1 MHALPPDCIRRAVAE
16 RTPPGIMKSILAL
29 DQGTT
34 SSRAIIYDH
43 HLRSLASAQQEFVQH
58 FPQPGWVE
66 HDATEIWDSV
76 LATGREAIE
85 KSGTGA
91 AEIAAIG
98 ITNQR
103 ETVVVWD
110 RATGEPVH
118 RAIVWQDRRTGDYMS
133 ALREGGKEPFIQQR
147 CGLVLDSYFSAS
159 KMHWILRQIPNGH
172 ARAAAGELAAGT
184 IDSWLIFKLTSG
196 RSHVTDV
203 SNASRTMLMNIRSGK
218 WDPDLLALFDI
229 PEALLPAIV
238 SNSGN
243 LGLADAVHFGAAIP
257 ICAAAGDQQSAL
269 FGQLCTKPGMVKC
282 TYGTGCFMLEF
293 TGPDAIPSNS
303 RLLTTVAWRLGDG
316 AMQYAMEGS
325 IFMGGASIQWL
336 RDGLGIIRSAPEV
349 NALASSVPDNGGVTL
364 VPAFTGLGAPYWD
377 PTARGTLLGLSRGT
391 TAAHI
396 ARATLEGIAFQVT
409 DILTAMEHDSGK
421 KISTLRVDGGA
432 AASDLLMQMQADLLG
447 TTVERPK
454 NIESTALGAA
464 MMAGLG
470 AGVWP
475 DLDALAAIRE
485 VDRRFPPTI
494 VAKERRNRLK
504 TWKRA
509 VKRARHW
516 QI

>member
-1 MHALPPDCIRRAVAE
+1 MKAL
-16 RTPPGIMKSILAL
+16 LAL

-34 SSRAIIYDH
+34 SSRAIVYDT
-43 HLRSLASAQQEFVQH
+43 HLRPIASSQQEFTQH
-58 FPQPGWVE
+58 FPTPGWVE
-66 HDATEIWDSV
+66 HDASEIWDSV
-76 LATGREAIE
+76 VSTARLAIE
-85 KSGTGA
+85 KSGVGA
-91 AEIAAIG
+91 EGIAAIG

-133 ALREGGKEPFIQQR
+133 ALREGGKEPFVQQR
-147 CGLVLDSYFSAS
+147 SGLVLDSYFSAS
-159 KMHWILRQIPNGH
+159 KIHWILRQIPDGH
-172 ARAAAGELAAGT
+172 ARAAAGDLAAGT
-184 IDSWLIFKLTSG
+184 IDSWLIFKLSGG

-203 SNASRTMLMNIRSGK
+203 SNASRTMLMNLRTGA
-218 WDPDLLALFDI
+218 WDKDLMALFDI
-229 PEALLPAIV
+229 PETLLPKIV
-238 SNSGN
+238 PSSGN
-243 LGLADAVHFGAAIP
+243 LGVADAAHFGAEIP
-257 ICAAAGDQQSAL
+257 ICGAAGDQQSAL

-293 TGPDAIPSNS
+293 TGSDAITSKS
-303 RLLTTVAWRLGDG
+303 RLLTTVAWQIGDG
-316 AMQYAMEGS
+316 PLQYAMEGS

-409 DILTAMEHDSGK
+409 DILTAMERDSGK
-421 KISTLRVDGGA
+421 KVSTLRVDGGA
-432 AASDLLMQMQADLLG
+432 SASDLLMQIQADLIG

-454 NIESTALGAA
+454 NIETTALGAA
-464 MMAGLG
+464 MMAGV
-470 AGVWP
+470 GVGIWP
-475 DLDALAAIRE
+475 DLESLNAIRE
-485 VDRRFPPTI
+485 VDRRFPSTI
-494 VAKERRNRLK
+494 TARDRSVRIK

-509 VKRARHW
+509 VKRARQW
-516 QI
+516 AV